1 MIDMLSNCGS
11 ILFGEVD
18 LKVEIRLLVTVIAVP
33 EQTLDKYCGSQ
44 LTWRLCLLFFLLS
57 MTHQQIICPA
67 YAIVKAIVYRDVHN
81 LA

>member
-33 EQTLDKYCGSQ
+33 EQTLDKYCGSE
-44 LTWRLCLLFFLLS
+44 LTWKLCLLFCLLA
-57 MTHQQIICPA
+57 MTHQHMVGPA
-67 YAIVKAIVYRDVHN
+67 YAIVEAIV
-81 LA
+81 